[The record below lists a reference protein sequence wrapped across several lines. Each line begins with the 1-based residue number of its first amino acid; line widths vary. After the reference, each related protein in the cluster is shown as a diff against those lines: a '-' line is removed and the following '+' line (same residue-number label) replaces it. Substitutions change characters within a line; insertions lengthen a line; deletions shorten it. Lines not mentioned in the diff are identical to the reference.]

1 MEPIAWLILVALALI
16 GTPGTVIIAW
26 RTFFRR

>member
-1 MEPIAWLILVALALI
+1 METLAWLILVFLALI
-16 GTPGTVIIAW
+16 GTPGTAIIAW